1 MTNSNV
7 LHRSTDNKVLAGVC
21 GGIGEHFNIDPTIV
35 MILWVL
41 FSLFYF
47 TGLIVYIILALVI
60 PEGSQMAYGMVQDEK
75 GISRV
80 AFGDGKTGSRVPSG
94 DDEIRV
100 SEETFICP
108 YCDGSIRTSDIT
120 CGNCGASL

>member
-1 MTNSNV
+1 MTNSNA
-7 LHRSTDNKVLAGVC
+7 LHRSNENKMLAGVC

-35 MILWVL
+35 RILWVL

-47 TGLIVYIILALVI
+47 TGLIVYIILALII
-60 PEGSQMAYGMVQDEK
+60 PEGSQTAYGMHEDEK
-75 GISRV
+75 GMSRV

-94 DDEIRV
+94 KDGL
-100 SEETFICP
+100 STSHGTSICP
-108 YCDGSIRTSDIT
+108 YCDGQIQTGDIT

>member
-1 MTNSNV
+1 VTTSNT
-7 LHRSTDNKVLAGVC
+7 LHRSTDDRVLAGVC
-21 GGIGEHFNIDPTIV
+21 GGIGKHLKIDPTIV
-35 MILWVL
+35 RILWVL

-47 TGLIVYIILALVI
+47 TGLIVYIILVLVI
-60 PEGSQMAYGMVQDEK
+60 PEGPQTASGMQHDEDGTSRFAYLDE
-75 GISRV
+75 ISE
-80 AFGDGKTGSRVPSG
+80 SRMPSG